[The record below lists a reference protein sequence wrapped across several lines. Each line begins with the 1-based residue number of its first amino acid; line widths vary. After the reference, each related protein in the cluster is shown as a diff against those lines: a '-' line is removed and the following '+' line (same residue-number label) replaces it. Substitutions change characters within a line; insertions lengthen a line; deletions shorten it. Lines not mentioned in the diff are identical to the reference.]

1 MQNPGPPYTFQ
12 LTLLG
17 FLTSHWA
24 SQPLK
29 QQQKLSHSISRGSL
43 DFSHHPRPSSSS
55 WCEKMWKDSSKNDKM
70 LYTETWLSLGSSLR
84 NGLGTL
90 LWKQVLQY
98 FRNRYSQHKHWHIY
112 KLRNV
117 MIDTMEWIKGH
128 MIVSLVRLAVWGQV
142 REGYNQHIPK
152 DPQAV

>member
-1 MQNPGPPYTFQ
+1 MQKPGPPYTFQ

-24 SQPLK
+24 SQSLK

-43 DFSHHPRPSSSS
+43 GFSHHPRLSSSS
-55 WCEKMWKDSSKNDKM
+55 WCKKCEKIFSKNDKT
-70 LYTETWLSLGSSLR
+70 LYTETWMSLGSLLR
-84 NGLGTL
+84 NSLGIL

-98 FRNRYSQHKHWHIY
+98 FRNRYSQHKCWHIY

-117 MIDTMEWIKGH
+117 MIDTVEWIKWY
-128 MIVSLVRLAVWGQV
+128 MIVSLVRLAVWDQV
-142 REGYNQHIPK
+142 WEGYNQHIPK
-152 DPQAV
+152 APQAV